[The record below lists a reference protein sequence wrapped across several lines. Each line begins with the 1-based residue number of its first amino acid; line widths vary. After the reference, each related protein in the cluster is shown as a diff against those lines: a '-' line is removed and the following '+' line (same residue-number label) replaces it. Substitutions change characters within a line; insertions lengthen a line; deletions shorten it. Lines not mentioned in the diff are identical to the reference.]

1 MCSHIK
7 GFNSR
12 NTELSPSLTLSAQK
26 QSQRNE
32 AHCETMHALF
42 FIGRLIVGSFT
53 TLSAEFSNHSSSNN
67 SDVWFSQVRHEDGS
81 SGSFFIQSSAPSYP
95 QLMLDS
101 DLLSGPV
108 NRASR
113 LPVSAAAG
121 CHPIIGNY
129 VQMIAQRQLSLNGF
143 SFCVGWGKHHRQDPE
158 QACCQKGLEEK
169 CFFWFS
175 RVVSLSWVNEARA
188 ESMKPELIG
197 Y

>member
-1 MCSHIK
+1 MK
-7 GFNSR
+7 
-12 NTELSPSLTLSAQK
+12 PSW
-26 QSQRNE
+26 
-32 AHCETMHALF
+32 ETMPALF
-42 FIGRLIVGSFT
+42 FIGKLTVGLFAA
-53 TLSAEFSNHSSSNN
+53 LSAEFPNHSSLNN

-81 SGSFFIQSSAPSYP
+81 PGSFLIQSSASSYP
-95 QLMLDS
+95 QLMLDPG
-101 DLLSGPV
+101 LLSGPV
-108 NRASR
+108 NRASH

-143 SFCVGWGKHHRQDPE
+143 SFCVGWGKRHGQDPE
-158 QACCQKGLEEK
+158 QVCCQKGLEEK

-175 RVVSLSWVNEARA
+175 RVMSLSWVNEART